1 MNLRQLRYFQSV
13 VRTGSQTVASTE
25 MGVSQPALGVQVR
38 ALETELGTA
47 LFHRKSRGMELTEA
61 GKEFSPQVDDI
72 LARLDMAKE
81 SVQRFANTQK
91 SDIRLGMP
99 PTPGKALLPSFL
111 TEWGRRDRAKLIVH
125 EGLSFDL
132 LSRVRDGALDYAF
145 CYDPPRDALLETLPL
160 FHEELVLIGPPDKM
174 RGKEPALSF
183 CDLARLPLILDSKN
197 QITRVL
203 LESMAEA
210 EGIAL
215 NVVLEVEAVN
225 LKRELMESLRA
236 FSIVPFGLFSDDI
249 ANGRFAIRP
258 IVSPRITRTLC
269 LVNRC
274 NGRHGAHKELVTI
287 LLKIL
292 SDKIGTQLNWH
303 TGDPA

>member
-1 MNLRQLRYFQSV
+1 GKKYPRTRRVSDLRATRQ
-13 VRTGSQTVASTE
+13 
-25 MGVSQPALGVQVR
+25 
-38 ALETELGTA
+38 
-47 LFHRKSRGMELTEA
+47 
-61 GKEFSPQVDDI
+61 
-72 LARLDMAKE
+72 
-81 SVQRFANTQK
+81 
-91 SDIRLGMP
+91 
-99 PTPGKALLPSFL
+99 
-111 TEWGRRDRAKLIVH
+111 
-125 EGLSFDL
+125 
-132 LSRVRDGALDYAF
+132 
-145 CYDPPRDALLETLPL
+145 
-160 FHEELVLIGPPDKM
+160 
-174 RGKEPALSF
+174 
-183 CDLARLPLILDSKN
+183 PLILDSKN

-215 NVVLEVEAVN
+215 NVVMEVEAVN
-225 LKRELMESLRA
+225 LKRELMESRRA